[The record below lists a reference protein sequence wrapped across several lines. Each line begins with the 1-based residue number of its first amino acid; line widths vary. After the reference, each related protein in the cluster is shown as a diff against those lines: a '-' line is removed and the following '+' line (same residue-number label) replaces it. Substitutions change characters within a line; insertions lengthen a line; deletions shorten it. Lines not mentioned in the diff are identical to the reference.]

1 MKAWEKEALL
11 ATLKVL
17 ADESR
22 LKMLWLLDEREYN
35 VGELAEQ
42 LDLTEPTVSHHI
54 SKLHGAMLLNLR
66 MDGNKRYYRLNQSG
80 LDRFKSVVAGIEKL
94 EPEPNTDHK
103 DYAWIEALAAEH
115 GWDDADQKVLREH
128 TVNGKL
134 TKIPARQKK
143 QLVVLR
149 WLATLFEADR
159 LYSEKEV
166 NTVIKSVH
174 ASDIAGLR
182 RDLVDFGYLRRER
195 NGGQYWLAP
204 ADDAPQRAAD

>member
-1 MKAWEKEALL
+1 MKAWEKEPLL
-11 ATLKVL
+11 TALKVL

-22 LKMLWLLDEREYN
+22 LNLLWLLNEREYN

-42 LDLTEPTVSHHI
+42 LELSEPTVSHHL
-54 SKLHGAMLLNLR
+54 SKLHGVGFLNLR
-66 MDGNKRYYRLNQSG
+66 MDGNKRYYRLNEGG
-80 LDRFKSVVAGIEKL
+80 LKRFKALIASIEKL
-94 EPEPNTDHK
+94 EPEPDTDNE
-103 DYAWIEALAAEH
+103 DYAWIEALGFDE
-115 GWDDADQKVLREH
+115 ADQKVLREH

-143 QLVVLR
+143 QIVVLR

-159 LYSEKEV
+159 LYTEKEV

-174 ASDIAGLR
+174 TSDIAGLR

-204 ADDAPQRAAD
+204 VDDAPQRAAD